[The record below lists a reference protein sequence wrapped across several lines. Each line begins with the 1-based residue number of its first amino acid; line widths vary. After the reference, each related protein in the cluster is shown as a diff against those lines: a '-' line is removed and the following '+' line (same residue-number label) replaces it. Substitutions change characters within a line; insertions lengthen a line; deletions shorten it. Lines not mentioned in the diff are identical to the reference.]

1 MPPKR
6 KTISPIDNEAPKAS
20 IINIAPSDLAWLCG
34 MDHYNNLAKC
44 LCKIWKQVGADTF
57 KQVRSQVEAANG
69 YTAVDSAQKQIAAIQ
84 ARHACTS
91 AGDKVDVLS
100 DIKAINADKAKSSGD
115 LVAAQATL
123 AQKVAQTGMDQVTQA
138 QMTRLLTSATNV
150 MHGVHNENDGLA
162 IFTKATG
169 HAVTQTQGPVRGLLY
184 RDPTTGMEWRLNGK
198 FDGLAENGD
207 LVEVKNRQKGLF
219 NRLRDYEE
227 CQIQA
232 YLSMLGIDMCHL
244 VEVYKGA
251 GGQVDYNV
259 IPVARRPE
267 YMSAVIQPWIEKAV
281 RFMSVLA
288 GDPTLMAEVM
298 AGDTM
303 GRVRDIYNAQ

>member
-1 MPPKR
+1 
-6 KTISPIDNEAPKAS
+6 
-20 IINIAPSDLAWLCG
+20 

-123 AQKVAQTGMDQVTQA
+123 AQKVALTGMDQVTQA

-169 HAVTQTQGPVRGLLY
+169 HAVIQTQGPVRGLLY

-267 YMSAVIQPWIEKAV
+267 YMSAVIQPWIKKAV

>member
-6 KTISPIDNEAPKAS
+6 KTISPVGPTVESVK

-44 LCKIWKQVGADTF
+44 LCKIWKQVGAETF
-57 KQVRSQVEAANG
+57 KQVRTQVEAANG

-84 ARHACTS
+84 TRHIHTG
-91 AGDKVDVLS
+91 GDRVDVLAG
-100 DIKAINADKAKSSGD
+100 IKAVNADKGKTAGD
-115 LVAAQATL
+115 LVAAQASLTKQL
-123 AQKVAQTGMDQVTQA
+123 SGMDQATQA

-150 MHGVHNENDGLA
+150 MHGVHNENNGLA
-162 IFTKATG
+162 IFTSATG
-169 HAVTQTQGPVRGLLY
+169 LAIAGTQGVVRGLLY
-184 RDPTTGMEWRLNGK
+184 KDPTTGVEWRLNGK
-198 FDGLAENGD
+198 YDGLAENGD

-219 NRLRDYEE
+219 RRLRDYEE

-232 YLSMLGIDMCHL
+232 YLNMLNIEKCHL
-244 VEVYKGA
+244 VEVYKAA
-251 GGQVDYNV
+251 GGQVEYNV

-267 YMSAVIQPWIEKAV
+267 YMSTVIQPWIEKAV
-281 RFMSVLA
+281 RFMGVLA

-298 AGDTM
+298 AGDTS
-303 GRVRDIYNAQ
+303 GRVRDIYNSQ